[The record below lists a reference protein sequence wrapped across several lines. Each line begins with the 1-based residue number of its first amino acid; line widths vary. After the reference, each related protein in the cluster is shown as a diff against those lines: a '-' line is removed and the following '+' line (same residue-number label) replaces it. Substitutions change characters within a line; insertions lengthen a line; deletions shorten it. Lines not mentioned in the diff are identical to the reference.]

1 MNSSKSIVSTTTQTT
16 TTTTSATTTTTT
28 VSTTTVTTSTSTTAS
43 TTTVSTTTV
52 TTSTSTATSTTT
64 VSTTTVTTSTTATTS
79 TAPTTA
85 TATTTTTTTTTPR
98 PMCPIT
104 ATGDFIKGVYNTLA
118 GGPTGGYEDRYSPY
132 NEVPPNAIDGD
143 VNSKYLNYGTTAVMN
158 DNLTNPGNGTG
169 FFVTPNAGISLANGV
184 LFATGG
190 DYPERD
196 PLTMTLEGTNSTN
209 LNSSSIWT
217 LLYTGSTGL
226 ETTLARQANGT
237 IRTFPNSLTFR
248 SYRLLIITQ
257 RGIQDSVQYSE
268 SHIMRYC

>member
-1 MNSSKSIVSTTTQTT
+1 
-16 TTTTSATTTTTT
+16 
-28 VSTTTVTTSTSTTAS
+28 
-43 TTTVSTTTV
+43 
-52 TTSTSTATSTTT
+52 
-64 VSTTTVTTSTTATTS
+64 
-79 TAPTTA
+79 
-85 TATTTTTTTTTPR
+85 
-98 PMCPIT
+98 MCPIT
-104 ATGDFIKGVYNTLA
+104 ATGDFIKGVYNTFA

-196 PLTMTLEGTNSTN
+196 PLTMTLEGTNATN

-237 IRTFPNSLTFR
+237 IRTFPNSLTFK

-257 RGIQDSVQYSE
+257 RDIQDSVQYSE